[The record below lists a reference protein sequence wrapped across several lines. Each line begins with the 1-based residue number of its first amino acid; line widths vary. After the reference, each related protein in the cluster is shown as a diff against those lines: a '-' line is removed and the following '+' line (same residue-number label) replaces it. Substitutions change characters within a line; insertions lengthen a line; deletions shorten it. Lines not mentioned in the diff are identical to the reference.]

1 MIVSHEHKFIFAKTR
16 KTAGTSLEVFLE
28 PLCGEQDVVTPV
40 SPAYQDSETATH
52 KPRNHQGFRNH
63 APADMIRS
71 LVGESVWNSYYKFS
85 VERNPWD
92 KMVSMYWWRKFQYK
106 IEDDF
111 ASFCRKAVQSPD
123 NVYTCPSDFHFYTID
138 SRLCVDKVIQFE
150 SLLND
155 FSSVCEHLG
164 LGAVDALPRAK
175 AKIRKEKRHYSE
187 YYDDE
192 LRELIARRFQSEI
205 DLFGYKFSPDAARE

>member
-1 MIVSHEHKFIFAKTR
+1 MIVSHEHNFIFVKTR

-52 KPRNHQGFRNH
+52 KSRNCQGFRNH

-71 LVGESVWNSYYKFS
+71 LVGEPVWDSYYKFS
-85 VERNPWD
+85 VERKPWD

-106 IEDDF
+106 IDDDF
-111 ASFCRKAVQSPD
+111 ASFCRRAILQPD

-138 SRLCVDKVIQFE
+138 SKLCVDKVIQFE
-150 SLLND
+150 SLLDD
-155 FSSVCEHLG
+155 FSSVCEHLH
-164 LGAVDALPRAK
+164 LGRVDTLPRAK
-175 AKIRKEKRHYSE
+175 SKLRKEKHHYSE

-192 LRELIARRFQSEI
+192 LRDLVAERFRNEIELFRYEF
-205 DLFGYKFSPDAARE
+205 